1 MKNNYFYL
9 QHDESMLLCVVP
21 STHQPSH
28 IEDFASWGSY
38 WHSEEVTMENQHFAV
53 LRRHRK
59 DNFFSTRFG
68 SLCVWNQRKKNVREN
83 RKDIVRVW
91 FTFVYGVL
99 KIFNIE
105 CHFREAT
112 REMKCSDGAICMSSK
127 IRARTGSPSS
137 LLPNVHEF
145 LKMLASS
152 MCMGWCVEG
161 TTHRSI

>member
-1 MKNNYFYL
+1 
-9 QHDESMLLCVVP
+9 
-21 STHQPSH
+21 
-28 IEDFASWGSY
+28 
-38 WHSEEVTMENQHFAV
+38 MENQHFAV

-59 DNFFSTRFG
+59 DNFLSTRFG

-83 RKDIVRVW
+83 RKDILYLYL
-91 FTFVYGVL
+91 FCLVYHVSDCM
-99 KIFNIE
+99 IE

-137 LLPNVHEF
+137 LLPNVHKF

-152 MCMGWCVEG
+152 MCMGLMC
-161 TTHRSI
+161 